1 MSNIADMG
9 EDPLARGQHSIAAR
23 QLGSATPFGKPTRLP
38 SAEMLRRDERILKHF
53 TANTYKVVRKLYDMI
68 ESDSTPPGV
77 RLAAISEYLTR
88 ALGKPVQAVD
98 LSLEDRRPIVVD
110 GALSQLVEGLR
121 GAETVDQRGIS
132 EDTPKG

>member
-9 EDPLARGQHSIAAR
+9 EDTLARGQRSIAAR
-23 QLGSATPFGKPTRLP
+23 QLVAGRHSKPPGRVP

-121 GAETVDQRGIS
+121 GAETVDQ
-132 EDTPKG
+132 DPKGD

>member
-9 EDPLARGQHSIAAR
+9 EDPLARGQRSIAAR
-23 QLGSATPFGKPTRLP
+23 QLVAGRHSKPPGRGP

-53 TANTYKVVRKLYDMI
+53 TTNTYKVVQKLYAMI

-121 GAETVDQRGIS
+121 GAETVDQ
-132 EDTPKG
+132 EPKGD